1 MVDIH
6 YLDPLTHM
14 SCSLE
19 TIPYIINKL
28 AHKFTDG
35 KVLMFG
41 GGGYNIWQVVP
52 RAWSHIFLALINKP
66 IQEGPLP
73 EQWIKNGVRTHQ

>member
-1 MVDIH
+1 
-6 YLDPLTHM
+6 M

-19 TIPYIINKL
+19 TLYEIPYIINKL

-52 RAWSHIFLALINKP
+52 RAWSHIF
-66 IQEGPLP
+66 
-73 EQWIKNGVRTHQ
+73 

>member
-1 MVDIH
+1 MTSVIEAYKPDIPLSVH
-6 YLDPLTHM
+6 GGYSLLRSLTHM

-19 TIPYIINKL
+19 TLYEIPYIINKL

-52 RAWSHIFLALINKP
+52 RAWSHIFSIN
-66 IQEGPLP
+66 
-73 EQWIKNGVRTHQ
+73 

>member
-1 MVDIH
+1 
-6 YLDPLTHM
+6 
-14 SCSLE
+14 
-19 TIPYIINKL
+19 
-28 AHKFTDG
+28 
-35 KVLMFG
+35 MFG

-73 EQWIKNGVRTHQ
+73 EQWIKNGVRTHQCKLLDRRLSRLSNNTQNI